1 MTIEFT
7 KEESAALLQLLDIAT
22 KAGGLNVAEA
32 AIHLAKK
39 FQQAE
44 PVATEEATDG
54 I

>member
-39 FQQAE
+39 FQQAGQ
-44 PVATEEATDG
+44 PVTEETTDG